1 MAKTYRPYVPEQE
14 LLLPPSLR
22 DWLPNDHVSYFV
34 SDLVDAL
41 DLTAIARP
49 YEDEERG
56 QPPYHPVMMTKV
68 LVYAYCVGVFSS
80 RQIQRRLAEDVA
92 FRVLAAGNQPDF
104 RTIADF
110 RKQHLGA
117 LSGLFE
123 HVLRLALEL
132 GGRRLG
138 RVAVDGTK
146 VKANA
151 SKHKAMSYGR
161 MAETER
167 RLKAEVQ
174 ELLAQAEATDADEDR
189 RHGPDR
195 RGDELPAELQRREL
209 RLTRIREAQQA
220 LQARARERAAAAGAP
235 AETAEPAAKDQYN
248 FTDPDSRIM
257 HHGPDGFVQGYNAQV
272 AVEAT
277 LQLIVGQAV
286 TQATNDKQQL
296 EPMVTTIQ
304 AQAGETP
311 DQLLADSGYCSDANL
326 AAVAATPID
335 TYLATRKTKHGDPP
349 RPCPRGRIPQTAT
362 RVQRMARKLL
372 TKAGAAVYATR
383 KGIVEPVFGQIKHVR
398 GFRRFHLRGLE
409 QVRGEWAFVCAT
421 HNVLKMYRACVA

>member
-1 MAKTYRPYVPEQE
+1 MAKTYRPYLPEQE

-22 DWLPNDHVSYFV
+22 DWLPDDHLAYFV

-41 DLTAIARP
+41 DLTAIERV

-110 RKQHLGA
+110 RKQHLRA

-123 HVLRLALEL
+123 QVLRLALEL

-161 MAETER
+161 MPETER
-167 RLKAEVQ
+167 RLKAEVK

-189 RHGPDR
+189 RHGPDH
-195 RGDELPAELQRREL
+195 RGDELPAELQRRES
-209 RLTRIREAQQA
+209 RLQRIREAKQG

-235 AETAEPAAKDQYN
+235 EETAAPAAKDQYN

-304 AQAGETP
+304 EQAGETP
-311 DQLLADSGYCSDANL
+311 NQLLADSGYCSDANL
-326 AAVAATPID
+326 AALAATPIFA
-335 TYLATRKTKHGDPP
+335 YLATHKTKHGDPP
-349 RPCPRGRIPQTAT
+349 RPCPRGRIPQAAT

-372 TKAGAAVYATR
+372 TKTGAAVYATR

-409 QVRGEWAFVCAT
+409 QVRREWALVCAT
-421 HNVLKMYRACVA
+421 HNVLKMYRACTA

>member
-1 MAKTYRPYVPEQE
+1 M
-14 LLLPPSLR
+14 
-22 DWLPNDHVSYFV
+22 
-34 SDLVDAL
+34 
-41 DLTAIARP
+41 
-49 YEDEERG
+49 
-56 QPPYHPVMMTKV
+56 
-68 LVYAYCVGVFSS
+68 
-80 RQIQRRLAEDVA
+80 
-92 FRVLAAGNQPDF
+92 
-104 RTIADF
+104 
-110 RKQHLGA
+110 
-117 LSGLFE
+117 
-123 HVLRLALEL
+123 RLALEL

-161 MAETER
+161 MPETER

-189 RHGPDR
+189 QHGPNR
-195 RGDELPAELQRREL
+195 RGDELPAELQRRES

-220 LQARARERAAAAGAP
+220 LQARARERAAAAAAP

-286 TQATNDKQQL
+286 TQATNDKHQL

-326 AAVAATPID
+326 AALAATPID

-362 RVQRMARKLL
+362 
-372 TKAGAAVYATR
+372 
-383 KGIVEPVFGQIKHVR
+383 
-398 GFRRFHLRGLE
+398 
-409 QVRGEWAFVCAT
+409 
-421 HNVLKMYRACVA
+421 